1 MHAQIVAE
9 KIFRGEQFNVL
20 VPDTQEHD
28 IQPGCMVL
36 LSTKKGSSSV
46 SIGYIIS
53 LHTGH
58 TEELAD
64 IEILD
69 VLYDGLPV
77 IKSSLLKLTDWM
89 ANYYLTRRIDT
100 LTAALPAAVRTT
112 VHDVVEITSFAL
124 NLDNPKIINTK
135 LRRSIM
141 QMMLRENRLTVHQLQ
156 RRLGKKQLYRTL
168 SELERGGHLRLT
180 KKFSSTKPKQKTAYR
195 LSASLPEN
203 IEECLKGAPK
213 QLHAINLLES
223 LDKSAS
229 AFAETIGTS
238 RETLNAL
245 VKKGFIEKVQTDIT
259 SNFSTGFSE
268 KPQSL
273 KIPTVS
279 QKKALN
285 QLVAAVEQQK
295 YKTFL
300 LHGVTGSGKT
310 LIYIELLKTVIAAGK
325 TAIVL
330 VPEIALTPQTA
341 GRFREHFHDKITIL
355 HSAMS
360 NQEKYDA
367 WHSLRTGKTKIALG
381 ARSTIFAPL
390 ENIGAIIVDEEH
402 DGAYKQD
409 RNPRYNARDTAV
421 MRAMYSKAI
430 CVLGSAT
437 PSFESY
443 SNALNDKYTLINLP
457 ERVDGATMPLI
468 RLIWMKESPK
478 ASASI
483 SELLYRQITLRL
495 EKNEQVI
502 LLQNRRGFAGS
513 IFCLACGHIPT
524 CQFCNIPLVYHATQ
538 KRLRCHYCGHTAPF
552 TASCAK
558 CSSTDLFFKS
568 SGTERIEEELQTLF
582 PEEKI
587 LRMDVDTTTTKGSHG
602 RILKE
607 FHTGKARILLG
618 TQMVAKGLDFPSV
631 TLVGVLMA
639 DIGLN
644 IPDFRASERTFSLLT
659 QVAGRAGRSSI
670 PGEVY
675 FQVYNKE
682 SDVFTALLQEKES
695 YKKFFLEET
704 AIRKELHYPP
714 SSRIIKFEC
723 SSEDEKQAE
732 AAALYCKETLE
743 SQLPKGNGHV
753 LGPAPAGIAK
763 IKGRY
768 RYHVLVKLFDGKLS
782 PLFVKQMSND
792 IITRFRPS
800 GLTFTIDVDP
810 LNLM

>member
-1 MHAQIVAE
+1 MHALIVAE
-9 KIFRGEQFNVL
+9 KYFRGDPFYAL
-20 VPDTQEHD
+20 VPETLEQGIH
-28 IQPGCMVL
+28 PGCMVL
-36 LSTKKGSSSV
+36 LSSTRGNGSV
-46 SIGYIIS
+46 SIGYMIS
-53 LHTGH
+53 LKPQHA
-58 TEELAD
+58 EEVSGMEL
-64 IEILD
+64 LD
-69 VLYDGLPV
+69 VLYDGRPV
-77 IKSSLLKLTDWM
+77 LNADLLKLTEWM
-89 ANYYLTRRIDT
+89 ADYYLTRRIDA

-112 VHDVVEITSFAL
+112 VHDVVEITGFAL
-124 NLDNPKIINTK
+124 QAESTKIINTK

-141 QMMLRENRLTVHQLQ
+141 RMMITEKRLTVVQLQ

-168 SELERGGHLRLT
+168 AELERGGHLTLT
-180 KKFSSTKPKQKTAYR
+180 KKFSATKPRQKTAYR
-195 LSASLPEN
+195 LSRSLPEQV
-203 IEECLKGAPK
+203 EESLKASPK
-213 QLHAINLLES
+213 QLEALKMLTS
-223 LDKSAS
+223 TDKTPAY
-229 AFAETIGTS
+229 AETTGAS

-245 VKKGFIEKVQTDIT
+245 VKKGFVEKIQIEIS
-259 SNFSTGFSE
+259 SNFTTAFSE
-268 KPQSL
+268 KPQSP
-273 KIPTVS
+273 KILTTG
-279 QKKALN
+279 QKQALD
-285 QLVAAVEQQK
+285 QLLDAYEKQQ
-295 YKTFL
+295 YNTFL

-310 LIYIELLKTVIAAGK
+310 LIYIELLKQVIASGK

-341 GRFREHFHDKITIL
+341 GRFREHFHDGLTIM

-367 WHSLRTGKTKIALG
+367 WHSIRLGKTKIALG

-390 ENIGAIIVDEEH
+390 DNLGAIIVDEEH

-421 MRAMYSKAI
+421 MRAMFSGAI

-443 SNALNDKYTLINLP
+443 SNAVTRKYTLINLP
-457 ERVDGATMPLI
+457 ERVDGAAMPRI
-468 RLIWMKESPK
+468 SLIWMRESPK

-483 SELLYRQITLRL
+483 SELLYRQIALRL

-513 IFCLACGHIPT
+513 IFCLACGHIPL
-524 CQFCNIPLVYHATQ
+524 CRFCSIPLVYHAA
-538 KRLRCHYCGHTAPF
+538 RNHLRCHYCGHAETY
-552 TASCAK
+552 TASCLN
-558 CSSTDLFFKS
+558 CSSTDLFLKS
-568 SGTERIEEELQTLF
+568 SGTERIQEELHTLF

-587 LRMDVDTTTTKGSHG
+587 LRMDVDTTTAKGSHG

-607 FHTGKARILLG
+607 FHDRKARILLG
-618 TQMVAKGLDFPSV
+618 TQMVAKGLDFPAV

-659 QVAGRAGRSSI
+659 QVAGRAGRSSM

-675 FQVYNKE
+675 FQVFNKE
-682 SDVFTALLQEKES
+682 SDVFTALLQGKES

-704 AIRKELHYPP
+704 AIRKSLRYPP
-714 SSRIIKFEC
+714 ASRLIKFEC
-723 SSEDEKQAE
+723 TSTDEKQAE
-732 AAALYCKETLE
+732 AAALYCRETLIH
-743 SQLPKGNGHV
+743 QLPQEKGIV

-763 IKGRY
+763 IRSRY
-768 RYHVLVKLFDGKLS
+768 RYHVLVKLFNGKLS
-782 PLFVKQMSND
+782 PLFVKQMND
-792 IITRFRPS
+792 DITARFRSS
-800 GLTFTIDVDP
+800 GLAFTVDVDP

>member
-1 MHAQIVAE
+1 MYALIVGE
-9 KIFRGEQFNVL
+9 KIFRGEPFDAL
-20 VPDTQEHD
+20 VPDTLEYD
-28 IQPGCMVL
+28 VQPGCMVL
-36 LSTKKGSSSV
+36 LSAKKENGSV
-46 SIGYIIS
+46 SIGYI
-53 LHTGH
+53 LALKD
-58 TEELAD
+58 ELTNELSN

-69 VLYDGLPV
+69 VLYDGRPV
-77 IKSSLLKLTDWM
+77 FNSALLKLTDWM
-89 ANYYLTRRIDT
+89 ADYYLTRKIDT

-112 VHDVVEITSFAL
+112 VHDVVEMTGFELKPEST
-124 NLDNPKIINTK
+124 KVVNTK

-141 QMMLRENRLTVHQLQ
+141 QLMLKEKRLTVHQLQ
-156 RRLGKKQLYRTL
+156 RRLGKKQLYRTI
-168 SELERGGHLRLT
+168 SELERGGHLTLT
-180 KKFSSTKPKQKTAYR
+180 KKFSTTKPKQKTAYC
-195 LSASLPEN
+195 LSTSLPEN
-203 IEECLKGAPK
+203 AEECLKGSPK
-213 QLHAINLLES
+213 QIEAVNILAS
-223 LDKSAS
+223 LGDNAP

-245 VKKGFIEKVQTDIT
+245 VKKGFIEKVQIDIK

-268 KPQSL
+268 KPQSS
-273 KIPTVS
+273 KTPTVS
-279 QKKALN
+279 QKKALD
-285 QLVAAVEQQK
+285 QLITAFEKQQ
-295 YKTFL
+295 YNTFL

-310 LIYIELLKTVIAAGK
+310 LIYIELLKKVIAAGK

-341 GRFREHFHDKITIL
+341 GRFREHFHDDITIL
-355 HSAMS
+355 HSAMN
-360 NQEKYDA
+360 NQEKYEA
-367 WHSLRTGKTKIALG
+367 WHSLRQGKTKIALG

-390 ENIGAIIVDEEH
+390 ENLGAIIVDEEH

-409 RNPRYNARDTAV
+409 RNPRYNSRDTAV
-421 MRAMYSKAI
+421 MRAMFSGAI

-443 SNALNDKYTLINLP
+443 NNALNNKYTLIDLP
-457 ERVDGATMPLI
+457 ERVDGAKMPVM
-468 RLIWMKESPK
+468 RLIWMKENAK

-483 SELLYRQITLRL
+483 SELLYRQIALRL
-495 EKNEQVI
+495 ERNEQVI

-513 IFCLACGHIPT
+513 IFCLECGHTPV
-524 CQFCNIPLVYHATQ
+524 CQFCNIPMVYHAAQ
-538 KRLRCHYCGHTAPF
+538 KHLRCHYCGHTVSF

-568 SGTERIEEELQTLF
+568 SGTERIEEELQILF

-607 FHTGKARILLG
+607 FHTKKARILLG
-618 TQMVAKGLDFPSV
+618 TQMVAKGLDFPDV

-659 QVAGRAGRSSI
+659 QVAGRAGRSSM

-704 AIRKELHYPP
+704 NIRKALRYPP
-714 SSRIIKFEC
+714 SSRLIKFEC
-723 SSEDEKQAE
+723 TSEDEKQAE
-732 AAALYCKETLE
+732 AAALYCKATLE
-743 SQLPKGNGHV
+743 SQLPYENGNV

-763 IKGRY
+763 IRGRY
-768 RYHVLVKLFDGKLS
+768 RYQVLVKLFEVKLS
-782 PLFVKQMSND
+782 PLFVRQMSND
-792 IITRFRPS
+792 ITSRFRS
-800 GLTFTIDVDP
+800 SDLVFSIDVDP

>member
-1 MHAQIVAE
+1 MHARLVAE
-9 KIFRGEQFNVL
+9 KYFRGEPCIAL
-20 VPDTQEHD
+20 VPDTLEQEL
-28 IQPGCMVL
+28 QPGCMVL
-36 LSTKKGSSSV
+36 LSTKKGNGSV

-53 LHTGH
+53 LS
-58 TEELAD
+58 TEHAEQPSAL
-64 IEILD
+64 EILD
-69 VLYDGLPV
+69 VLYDGRPV
-77 IKSSLLKLTDWM
+77 LNAALLQLTDWM
-89 ANYYLTRRIDT
+89 ADYYLTRRIDT

-112 VHDVVEITSFAL
+112 VHDVVEITGFAL
-124 NLDNPKIINTK
+124 NPESPKIINTQ

-141 QMMLRENRLTVHQLQ
+141 QMMIREKLLTVPQLQ

-168 SELERGGHLRLT
+168 AELERGGHLTLT
-180 KKFSSTKPKQKTAYR
+180 KKFSSTKTKQKTAFR
-195 LSASLPEN
+195 LSRSLPDN
-203 IEECLKGAPK
+203 IEECLKGSPK
-213 QLHAINLLES
+213 QLEAFNILAS
-223 LDKSAS
+223 LDNTP
-229 AFAETIGTS
+229 AFVESIGSS

-245 VKKGFIEKVQTDIT
+245 VKKGFAKKVLTDIT
-259 SNFSTGFSE
+259 SNYSTGFSE
-268 KPQSL
+268 TPQSPKTL
-273 KIPTVS
+273 TAS
-279 QKKALN
+279 QKKALD
-285 QLVAAVEQQK
+285 QLSLAFEKQQ
-295 YKTFL
+295 YHTFL

-310 LIYIELLKTVIAAGK
+310 LIYIELLKKVIAAGK

-341 GRFREHFHDKITIL
+341 GRFREHFHDDITIM

-360 NQEKYDA
+360 NQEKYAA
-367 WHSLRTGKTKIALG
+367 WHSLQLGKTKIALG

-390 ENIGAIIVDEEH
+390 DNLGAIIVDEEH

-443 SNALNDKYTLINLP
+443 SNALNGKYTLVKLP
-457 ERVDGATMPLI
+457 ERVDGATMPII

-478 ASASI
+478 ASPSI
-483 SELLYRQITLRL
+483 SELLYRQIELRL
-495 EKNEQVI
+495 KKNEQVI

-513 IFCLACGHIPT
+513 IFCLACGHIPV
-524 CQFCNIPLVYHATQ
+524 CKFCSIPLVYHATQ
-538 KRLRCHYCGHTAPF
+538 KHLRCHYCGHIEPF
-552 TASCAK
+552 TESCDT

-587 LRMDVDTTTTKGSHG
+587 LRMDVDTTTTKGAHG

-607 FHTGKARILLG
+607 FQSGKARILLG
-618 TQMVAKGLDFPSV
+618 TQMGAKGLDFPSV

-659 QVAGRAGRSSI
+659 QVAGRAGRSI
-670 PGEVY
+670 MPGEVY

-682 SDVFTALLQEKES
+682 SDVFAALLQEKES
-695 YKKFFLEET
+695 YKKFFLQET
-704 AIRKELHYPP
+704 AFRKELHYPP
-714 SSRIIKFEC
+714 TSRLIKFEC
-723 SSEDEKQAE
+723 TSTDEKQTE

-743 SQLPKGNGHV
+743 HQLPPAKGCV

-763 IKGRY
+763 IRGRY
-768 RYHVLVKLFDGKLS
+768 RFHVLVKLFEGKLS
-782 PLFVKQMSND
+782 PLFVKQMSDD
-792 IITRFRPS
+792 ITARFRSS
-800 GLTFTIDVDP
+800 GIAITIDVDP